1 MSDQSTFSEG
11 HLGAE
16 VSWLFSGVSVIWQH
30 LGPGSDTQPP
40 VPADFQH
47 L

>member
-1 MSDQSTFSEG
+1 MSDKFSEG
-11 HLGAE
+11 HSGAE
-16 VSWLFSGVSVIWQH
+16 VAWAVLWGPRDWQH
-30 LGPGSDTQPP
+30 QDLGPGSDTQPP